1 MKLFFAQ
8 VLDAWDILYQQKAP
22 VLSIKVSEFVCRIY
36 HECSGKKIGDVK
48 PLQVSDHA
56 VNVVKVHEQVR
67 GLSHT
72 KLQLRVYNQ
81 VITTCK
87 IKNTI
92 LTQQKHQNFEFSKG
106 CLTTVGHIFQF

>member
-1 MKLFFAQ
+1 M
-8 VLDAWDILYQQKAP
+8 
-22 VLSIKVSEFVCRIY
+22 IKNE
-36 HECSGKKIGDVK
+36 K

-72 KLQLRVYNQ
+72 KLKLRLYNQ
-81 VITTCK
+81 VITCK

-92 LTQQKHQNFEFSKG
+92 LTQQKHQNFEFLKG
-106 CLTTVGHIFQF
+106 CLTTVGCNFPL